1 MSPFFFILLQF
12 AILAY
17 ALVGGVF
24 LAFSDFIMRS
34 LSLTGGV
41 GGVEAMQVINRE
53 VFRWVFM
60 ALFLG
65 MAAVS
70 LLVAVYG
77 GIFVGGGSGTIMMIA
92 GLVVSRRL
100 LRRHGPLQRAD
111 ERGAGRHGPV
121 VRGHARVLDRHLP
134 AALDLLE
141 YRPDACLRCVV
152 SASAVRTSLGDTGA
166 DAGRL
171 SYPTDGRPRQFI
183 HSSLLERV

>member
-92 GLVVSRRL
+92 GLAYLVGCFGVTVRFNVPMNEALAGMDLSSEAT
-100 LRRHGPLQRAD
+100 RAYWT
-111 ERGAGRHGPV
+111 GTY
-121 VRGHARVLDRHLP
+121 LP
-134 AALDLLE
+134 
-141 YRPDACLRCVV
+141 RWTFWNT
-152 SASAVRTSLGDTGA
+152 VRTLACGA
-166 DAGRL
+166 
-171 SYPTDGRPRQFI
+171 
-183 HSSLLERV
+183 SSALLLFGLLWATQMQTQAA

>member
-1 MSPFFFILLQF
+1 MSTALFFLMQF

-34 LSLTGGV
+34 LARTGGY

-70 LLVAVYG
+70 LAVAGYG
-77 GIFVGGGSGTIMMIA
+77 AFGVSGPAGTLIMLA
-92 GLVVSRRL
+92 GLTYLIGCFGVTVFFNVPMNEALAGMEMSSDTTRDYW
-100 LRRHGPLQRAD
+100 LRTYVPRWTFWNS
-111 ERGAGRHGPV
+111 
-121 VRGHARVLDRHLP
+121 VRTI
-134 AALDLLE
+134 
-141 YRPDACLRCVV
+141 ACTV
-152 SASAVRTSLGDTGA
+152 SAAMLLIAVLWMTQTQVQLR
-166 DAGRL
+166 
-171 SYPTDGRPRQFI
+171 
-183 HSSLLERV
+183 

>member
-1 MSPFFFILLQF
+1 MSPFFCILMQV

-34 LSLTGGV
+34 LSLTGGT

-70 LLVAVYG
+70 LVIVGYGATNLAHPSGGLILV
-77 GIFVGGGSGTIMMIA
+77 A
-92 GLVVSRRL
+92 GLVYLIGCFGVTVFFNVPMNEALAGMNLSEDATHAYWTGTYLPRWTFWNTVRTL
-100 LRRHGPLQRAD
+100 AC
-111 ERGAGRHGPV
+111 GAS
-121 VRGHARVLDRHLP
+121 
-134 AALDLLE
+134 AALLLFGLLWMTQ
-141 YRPDACLRCVV
+141 AQAAALQV
-152 SASAVRTSLGDTGA
+152 GA
-166 DAGRL
+166 R
-171 SYPTDGRPRQFI
+171 
-183 HSSLLERV
+183 

>member
-1 MSPFFFILLQF
+1 MSPFFFFLIQF

-34 LSLTGGV
+34 LSLTSGA

-70 LLVAVYG
+70 IAVAVYG
-77 GIFVGGGSGTIMMIA
+77 GIFVGGGPGAMMMIA
-92 GLVVSRRL
+92 GLVYFIGCFGVTVCFNVPMNEAL
-100 LRRHGPLQRAD
+100 
-111 ERGAGRHGPV
+111 AGMDLSSEGTREYWTGTY
-121 VRGHARVLDRHLP
+121 LP
-134 AALDLLE
+134 
-141 YRPDACLRCVV
+141 RWTFWNT
-152 SASAVRTSLGDTGA
+152 VRTFACGV
-166 DAGRL
+166 
-171 SYPTDGRPRQFI
+171 
-183 HSSLLERV
+183 SSALLLFGLLLVTQAQAQAA